1 MADKD
6 RTKDVHTVVNG
17 KRSGEESSTLTH
29 RMEVNDANE
38 GQSFGTVSTPDGDNA
53 AENRVST
60 SISDD

>member
-6 RTKDVHTVVNG
+6 RTKDVQTGEDG
-17 KRSGEESSTLTH
+17 KRSDGESASLMQ

-38 GQSFGTVSTPDGDNA
+38 GQSFETVSTPDGDNA

-60 SISDD
+60 SLSDD

>member
-1 MADKD
+1 MADKE
-6 RTKDVHTVVNG
+6 RTKDVHTAEDG
-17 KRSGEESSTLTH
+17 KRNDEESSTLTH